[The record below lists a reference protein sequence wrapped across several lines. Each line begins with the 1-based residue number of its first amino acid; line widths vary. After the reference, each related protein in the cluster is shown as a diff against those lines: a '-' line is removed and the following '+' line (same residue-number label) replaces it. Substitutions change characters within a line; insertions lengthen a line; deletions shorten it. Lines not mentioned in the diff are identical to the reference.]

1 MPPRRRGVGP
11 GRFLPPAPVPS
22 LPMAVGALRQFRP
35 PGATLRF
42 EADPEQLARA
52 TGVGGWSRVP
62 HPKRTETIEW
72 EGTPLASFP
81 LELRFDGW
89 PDRLVE
95 EPCRVLEAW
104 SKRQP
109 GWHQPAALQLLYGAN
124 SDRLYVIDGLEWGAE
139 LRREDGLRV
148 RQDVTVTL
156 LEYAE
161 AEVVV
166 TPVQQVVNRPKPPG
180 APPKPSGRVYT
191 VRAGD
196 SFSKIALQQLGRV
209 DRWPEIPR
217 LNGLSLSAVI
227 RPGQRLR
234 LP

>member
-1 MPPRRRGVGP
+1 MAPPK
-11 GRFLPPAPVPS
+11 
-22 LPMAVGALRQFRP
+22 AVGALRQFRP
-35 PGATLRF
+35 PGVTLRF
-42 EADPEQLARA
+42 HADPEQLARA
-52 TGVGGWSRVP
+52 TGAGGWSRVP
-62 HPKRTETIEW
+62 HPKRTESIEW

-81 LELRFDGW
+81 LALRFDGW

-95 EPCRVLEAW
+95 EPCRILEVW
-104 SKRQP
+104 GKRQP
-109 GWHQPAALQLLYGAN
+109 GWHQPSVLQLIYGAN
-124 SDRLYVIDGLEWGAE
+124 STRLYVIEDIEWGEE

-161 AEVVV
+161 AELVLR
-166 TPVQQVVNRPKPPG
+166 PAQQVANRPKPAG

-191 VRAGD
+191 VKSGD
-196 SFSKIALQQLGRV
+196 SFSKIALRQLGDV
-209 DRWPEIPR
+209 KRWREIPR
-217 LNGLSLSAVI
+217 LNNLSLSAII